1 MYLSVIIPAYNEE
14 ERIGKTL
21 EAIYSHLREKPYEW
35 EILVVDNGS
44 TDGTRKLVEEYAER
58 IPSLR
63 LIERRSHGKGWA
75 VKQGMLEAKGEYRLF
90 TDADNSTD
98 ITQLEKLLPWATH
111 GADVIISSRKKEGA
125 VIVEK
130 QPFYRVWLGNLFPL
144 IVKMFVPQ
152 VRDIKDTQ
160 NGFKIFSK
168 QAAEKIFPH
177 QTIFYW
183 AFDVE
188 ILSLAKIFGFK
199 VKEVPIVWKND
210 DKSKMNLKGMLRAAF
225 EVILT
230 RMHLLTFDLEKLR
243 RARESYYVSRE
254 IYEEESLADGL
265 TSAQA

>member
-14 ERIGKTL
+14 ERIAKTL
-21 EAIYSHLREKPYEW
+21 ESMYCFLREKPYTW
-35 EILVVDNGS
+35 EIIVVDNGS
-44 TDGTRKLVEEYAER
+44 TDGTRGLVEEYADK
-58 IPSLR
+58 IKNLR
-63 LIERRSHGKGWA
+63 LIERQSHGKGWA
-75 VKQGMLEAKGEYRLF
+75 VKQGMLAATGDYRLF

-98 ITQLEKLLPWATH
+98 ITQLDKLLPWATH
-111 GADVIISSRKKEGA
+111 GADVIISSRKKDGA

-160 NGFKIFSK
+160 NGFKLFSR

-188 ILSLAKIFGFK
+188 ILALAKIFGFK
-199 VKEVPIVWKND
+199 VKEIPIVWKND
-210 DKSKMNLKGMLRAAF
+210 DKSKMNLKGMARAVF

-230 RMHLLTFDLEKLR
+230 RMHLLTFDLNKLR
-243 RARESYYVSRE
+243 RARESYKVVP
-254 IYEEESLADGL
+254 L
-265 TSAQA
+265 TSARA

>member
-14 ERIGKTL
+14 KRIAKTL
-21 EAIYSHLREKPYEW
+21 EAIYCYLHEKPYEW
-35 EILVVDNGS
+35 EIIVVDNGS
-44 TDGTRKLVEEYAER
+44 TDGTRQLVEEYSDK
-58 IPSLR
+58 IKNLR
-63 LIERRSHGKGWA
+63 LLERRSHGKGWA
-75 VKQGMLEAKGEYRLF
+75 VKQGMLAATGEYRLF

-98 ITQLEKLLPWATH
+98 ISQLDKLLPWATH

-152 VRDIKDTQ
+152 VRDLKDTQ
-160 NGFKIFSK
+160 NGFKLFSR

-188 ILSLAKIFGFK
+188 ILALAKIFGFG

-210 DKSKMNLKGMLRAAF
+210 DQSKMNLKGMLRAAF

-230 RMHLLTFDLEKLR
+230 RLHLLTFDFDKLR
-243 RARESYYVSRE
+243 RARESYRIDRE
-254 IYEEESLADGL
+254 TYTEEQELL